1 MAEEPI
7 SINLDRAKPVQARTQ
22 RARKRNVGPWIAR
35 ALLIAV
41 CGISFFLSVL
51 PWGRAFVRSTLI
63 LPALIDAQEP
73 AELSFFGEPI
83 RFRRTTLSSPQ
94 GPIFLDI
101 YEPTNPPPPI
111 PGKRAALINIVG
123 VGDNRASA
131 QLINFSRA
139 FAREGLVV
147 VNMGTPTLFNFVVS
161 TQDSEAVVQTYNFLA
176 HYPGVDPARIG
187 IVGFSA
193 GGTLACLAATDPRIR
208 DRLAF
213 VTLFGSYFDV
223 TSLLYDLGRRALVVN
238 GKMQPWQP
246 TYVPLQVLALSMS
259 STLSPDENQLFQQTF
274 TQNGTPLDSSQLA
287 QLSPPA
293 AAVYHLLMGDEPD
306 RVAQNV
312 AALSPAMR
320 TLLAQLSPSSMIAHI
335 RAPIYVLHSRDDQYV
350 PFTQSIS
357 FAAALNQ
364 INHPYD
370 FVQFGIFSHVEVQ
383 PGAALSQ
390 EASDGVQML
399 RILNK
404 MLLPAS

>member
-1 MAEEPI
+1 MEDESI
-7 SINLDRAKPVQARTQ
+7 SIKLKDAKPAATQVQRS
-22 RARKRNVGPWIAR
+22 RMRNVGVGMAR
-35 ALLIAV
+35 VLLIAM

-51 PWGRAFVRSTLI
+51 PWGRAFVRSTLL
-63 LPALIDAQEP
+63 LPALIDASEP
-73 AELSFFGEPI
+73 AVLTFFGEPI
-83 RFRRTTLSSPQ
+83 RFRRTTLSGSQ

-101 YEPTNPPPPI
+101 YEPTNAPPPI
-111 PGKRAALINIVG
+111 PGKRAALINIAG
-123 VGDNRASA
+123 VGDNRNSP
-131 QLINFSRA
+131 QLVNFSRA

-147 VNMGTPTLFNFVVS
+147 VNVGTPTLFNFVVA
-161 TQDSEAVVQTYNFLA
+161 TQDSEAVVQTFDFLA

-246 TYVPLQVLALSMS
+246 TYVPTQVLALSMS
-259 STLSPDENQLFQQTF
+259 STLSLDENQLFQQTF
-274 TQNGTPLDSSQLA
+274 TQNGRPLDSAELA

-293 AAVYHLLMGDEPD
+293 AAIYHLLIGDEPG

-312 AALSPAMR
+312 AALSPAMK
-320 TLLAQLSPSSMIAHI
+320 TLLAQLSPSTMIAHI
-335 RAPIYVLHSRDDQYV
+335 HAPIYVLHSRDDQYV
-350 PFTQSIS
+350 PFTQSVS
-357 FAAALNQ
+357 FAAALAH
-364 INHPYD
+364 IHHPYD
-370 FVQFGIFSHVEVQ
+370 FVEFGIFSHVEVQ

-390 EASDGVQML
+390 EAADGVQML

-404 MLLPAS
+404 MLLSAS